1 MSILQNIK
9 NYFTSK
15 AEGNTS
21 EKAPVGICRNCWGKQ
36 EWEGE
41 FYTLNKGNKLVG
53 YDQTYNNFINKIVE
67 KNVSGISI
75 NEDTYKCETCE
86 ISYT

>member
-1 MSILQNIK
+1 MSLIGNIK
-9 NYFTSK
+9 NYFTKKVNNQS
-15 AEGNTS
+15 AGD
-21 EKAPVGICRNCWGKQ
+21 APEGICPNCWGKQ

>member
-21 EKAPVGICRNCWGKQ
+21 EKAPVGICPNCWGKQ

-41 FYTLNKGNKLVG
+41 FYALNKGNKLVG
-53 YDQTYNNFINKIVE
+53 YDQTYNNFINKLVSMKILT
-67 KNVSGISI
+67 NV
-75 NEDTYKCETCE
+75 KLAR
-86 ISYT
+86 

>member
-21 EKAPVGICRNCWGKQ
+21 EKAPAGICPNCWGKQ
-36 EWEGE
+36 EWEGD
-41 FYTLNKGNKLVG
+41 FYKLNKGNKLIG
-53 YDQTYNNFINKIVE
+53 NDQMYNSFINKIVE

-75 NEDTYKCETCE
+75 NEDTYKCETCK
-86 ISYT
+86 ISYK

>member
-1 MSILQNIK
+1 MNIRESVKTYFSRKLK
-9 NYFTSK
+9 N
-15 AEGNTS
+15 
-21 EKAPVGICRNCWGKQ
+21 EKGELAPKGVCPNCWGKQ

-53 YDQTYNNFINKIVE
+53 YDQTYNSFINKIVE